1 MTTWQRTTCAS
12 TSAQFCTTLPA
23 TVIGLVNPAMTWP
36 SAEIGTPWWHAWM
49 ISSASIAFMMNGDTV
64 PGLMMATLCSR
75 RASTL
80 PMRATMSSNMNGTA
94 SRLKACIHSGLVV
107 FCIWMLSAWTS
118 ALSAGTSIGVWMA
131 QMSAWSRT
139 SMIWHHSA

>member
-1 MTTWQRTTCAS
+1 
-12 TSAQFCTTLPA
+12 
-23 TVIGLVNPAMTWP
+23 
-36 SAEIGTPWWHAWM
+36 
-49 ISSASIAFMMNGDTV
+49 
-64 PGLMMATLCSR
+64 
-75 RASTL
+75 
-80 PMRATMSSNMNGTA
+80 MRATMSSNMNGTA
-94 SRLKACIHSGLVV
+94 SRLKACIQRGFVV